1 MLRKSKDSRSSKVHT
16 LIGEDSEVRG
26 DINFEG
32 GLFVDGTII
41 GNVVARPG
49 TSSVLNLSEKGSIE
63 GEVRVPHIILNGTVI
78 GDVYASERI
87 ELAVKARVTG
97 NVFYNLIEMA
107 IGAEINGQLV
117 HEAEAK
123 NPVLPM
129 PKQESS
135 QTAAMSAQAQ
145 SSARANA
152 APDNRASA
160 VGGQNS

>member
-1 MLRKSKDSRSSKVHT
+1 MMRKSKNSKSSKVHT
-16 LIGEDSEVRG
+16 LIGEESEIKG
-26 DINFEG
+26 DISFEG

-41 GNVVARPG
+41 GNVVAKPG
-49 TSSVLNLSEKGSIE
+49 TVSVLNLSEKGTIE

-123 NPVLPM
+123 NPVLPR
-129 PKQESS
+129 PKQETS
-135 QTAAMSAQAQ
+135 QTAKVRVQPRPEVISEVT
-145 SSARANA
+145 S
-152 APDNRASA
+152 DNRASA
-160 VGGQNS
+160 AGGQNS